1 MLLIHAPP
9 PGAAGLAPVTR
20 LLAVASD
27 LAALA
32 LETGMEALCGSAA
45 GRVLGP
51 VAVRRR
57 LGGAIDSLALD
68 PLD

>member
-9 PGAAGLAPVTR
+9 PGAAGLAPAAG
-20 LLAVASD
+20 LLAVAAD
-27 LAALA
+27 LAALT
-32 LETGMEALCGSAA
+32 LEAGMEALCGPAA

-51 VAVRRR
+51 IPVRGR
-57 LGGAIDSLALD
+57 LGGSIGSLALD